1 MTTPTIQ
8 LVRRRRRRRARA
20 TVSPCPL
27 EIRSNNVSAS
37 GSSPSFMNSSR
48 LPRPWRRSNG
58 SLIARRPPC
67 RTPLAAVAALETDVR
82 PPCQRTHRALR
93 RGPGRSV
100 RSTSTTTGLH
110 DLIPT
115 ATPTRRPAPHE
126 SRSERPTGGD
136 HATNETA
143 STRSRLCADH
153 VAGRSCTV
161 QRRVASDSDQ
171 PTSCRLRGYVLEASP
186 GRFEDVRHHLGTVDP
201 WEVSTDVVLDCL
213 VVGSIHGL
221 ERRRT
226 RRLHGVRYHCEHHP
240 HRVRCAPPITRA
252 SGNLGDHVL
261 VLERSVSDLAAQRR
275 RIAGWGSGVH
285 FGRVISSTIR
295 S

>member
-153 VAGRSCTV
+153 VAGQILHRSA
-161 QRRVASDSDQ
+161 Q
-171 PTSCRLRGYVLEASP
+171 SCERLRSANL
-186 GRFEDVRHHLGTVDP
+186 
-201 WEVSTDVVLDCL
+201 VST
-213 VVGSIHGL
+213 
-221 ERRRT
+221 
-226 RRLHGVRYHCEHHP
+226 P
-240 HRVRCAPPITRA
+240 RVRA
-252 SGNLGDHVL
+252 
-261 VLERSVSDLAAQRR
+261 RSVSRPFRR
-275 RIAGWGSGVH
+275 RATSPRHGRPLGSVH
-285 FGRVISSTIR
+285 RRSARLPCSGFDTWSRTSSDAPSPRSQVPLRASPPPCPLCAADYTRVR
-295 S
+295 KPR